1 MNTCEI
7 CIVHKR
13 HVDCFFEKTA
23 NAVGI
28 FMLLFYAVLIIAV
41 VFGII
46 IAVRRR
52 RKEKATGEAE
62 EAKKY

>member
-1 MNTCEI
+1 MES
-7 CIVHKR
+7 
-13 HVDCFFEKTA
+13 FFTKMA
-23 NAVGI
+23 GAVGV

-41 VFGII
+41 VFGIVI
-46 IAVRRR
+46 SIRRR